1 MLIGHRN
8 LHHALSTNGTVV
20 ILPKFEEKTVLE
32 VIQRVCSVVSKASIP
47 LLTFQPV
54 QSDFQPYRAAYDDC
68 SSLFFARLQ
77 L

>member
-32 VIQRVCSVVSKASIP
+32 VIQRVCSIVFKVSIP
-47 LLTFQPV
+47 LLTFQ
-54 QSDFQPYRAAYDDC
+54 
-68 SSLFFARLQ
+68 
-77 L
+77 